1 MMVTGDSF
9 TQPHNPQEFG
19 WLINNFVD
27 STPGVTHALIV
38 SSDGLALIASEG
50 MTADLA
56 DPLSAMT
63 SGLISLGNSIAG
75 QVGEGNCGQI
85 LLRLT
90 HGHYVFMRVSDLAD
104 LAVLVQAGANLGVVA
119 GRMAQLVGSVGHVLT
134 PQLRDDLRRH
144 AASGQGV
151 S

>member
-1 MMVTGDSF
+1 VTITSG
-9 TQPHNPQEFG
+9 TTGQPRNPQDFG
-19 WLINNFVD
+19 WLVKTFVD

-38 SSDGLALIASEG
+38 SSDGLTLIASDG
-50 MTADLA
+50 LSVDDADS
-56 DPLSAMT
+56 LSAMT
-63 SGLISLGNSIAG
+63 SGLISLGNSIAN
-75 QVGEGNCGQI
+75 QVGEGGCGQV

-90 HGHYVFMRVSDLAD
+90 RGHYVFMRVSDLAD
-104 LAVLVQAGANLGVVA
+104 LAVLVEAGANLSVVA

-144 AASGQGV
+144 AIRGQGV